1 MILHDLY
8 RTTIQKMVLKYEKK
22 LKQLKKDNEIKDKEN
37 KILKIQ
43 NTK

>member
-1 MILHDLY
+1 
-8 RTTIQKMVLKYEKK
+8 MVLKYEKK